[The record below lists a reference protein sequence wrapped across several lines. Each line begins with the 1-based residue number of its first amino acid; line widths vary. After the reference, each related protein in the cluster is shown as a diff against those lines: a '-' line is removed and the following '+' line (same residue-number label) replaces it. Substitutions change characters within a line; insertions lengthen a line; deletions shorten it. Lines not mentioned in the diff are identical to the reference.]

1 MGLLLGRW
9 TKVKEKDVAY
19 IEAISIS
26 RRLDKLKDRVEIS
39 PEQLMHAM
47 NEVNYSTIY
56 YIFLI
61 KICYLLKSNYYQYH
75 RVKNYS

>member
-9 TKVKEKDVAY
+9 TKVEEKDVAY

-26 RRLDKLKDRVEIS
+26 KRLDKLKDRVEIS

-47 NEVNYSTIY
+47 NEVVN
-56 YIFLI
+56 
-61 KICYLLKSNYYQYH
+61 
-75 RVKNYS
+75 

>member
-19 IEAISIS
+19 IEAISIC

-39 PEQLMHAM
+39 PEQLMNAM
-47 NEVNYSTIY
+47 NEVNYINLNIY
-56 YIFLI
+56 IYII
-61 KICYLLKSNYYQYH
+61 KALYIIIK
-75 RVKNYS
+75 RIFFV